1 MLIWFADRKIN
12 ISHGR
17 TDCQSRNL
25 HGWQIPAVVS
35 EDIPISMHM
44 EGVYLL
50 RFANSKTAV
59 QMLDIT

>member
-1 MLIWFADRKIN
+1 MLNWFADRKIN
-12 ISHGR
+12 ISRGR

-25 HGWQIPAVVS
+25 HRWQIPTVVS
-35 EDIPISMHM
+35 EDIPISMHIK
-44 EGVYLL
+44 GVYSL